1 MSREFLE
8 EFIKIYDSEP
18 CLWQVKNKLHHDRVK
33 KEAAYTRLIQK
44 FKTIEPSNACK
55 DSVVKKINN
64 IRSAYRKENKK
75 VKASQKSGAGTDEG
89 YEPKLW
95 YIFQIAEVCLF

>member
-8 EFIKIYDSEP
+8 EFIKIYESEP

-64 IRSAYRKENKK
+64 IRSTYTHIGRKIKK
-75 VKASQKSGAGTDEG
+75 
-89 YEPKLW
+89 
-95 YIFQIAEVCLF
+95 